1 MNNNKKISQ
10 KLWAQNKYLV
20 LSKSQKIYKDIREFL
35 KKEDIAPDEV
45 QLLIDQ
51 AIKLEENPKEVINSL
66 QHIWGYFKNCTEKN
80 AKENFLNM
88 IELYK
93 YGKINKKEILIY
105 LLTLLKKYPNKY
117 LENLNY
123 LNQVKQNKDAF
134 NKSYAL
140 ANSKN
145 SIAEAAVTSN
155 GGVVVK
161 DASDKIKIVSP
172 EEYLKNQKNYILQ
185 TNGNLLAE
193 RRENPQ
199 YKFNNNLLDI
209 VNNSTS
215 TKEISDTINAFTSS
229 LGSSENTLSGYS
241 VKDQKQI
248 QGGLEILKAAADK
261 YGEQTVMNA
270 LNFDGVYKNKVFTSD
285 QLQQAKAAISAIY
298 NMLPNNQKTL
308 LKLKSNGTESGV
320 IQQITQIVS
329 SKTTNKFNFDTDF
342 QPDLN
347 PDGTKKDTDKSKTGE
362 EESNFYSNIIKERG
376 GTPITLQI
384 NKGSNAQMSITGT
397 NYGNILGSDKNTIP
411 ETSLYNV
418 MNSGLSGIVTNTNSI
433 TFGNQKINSGQWKDI
448 MYDNSGGTSAH
459 LPKKA
464 DGSVDLEILDEYES
478 CVKAAQRATKN
489 NPDRYDQVLGKYLMN
504 NSKLMHLVD
513 QRTGRENPKMFQ
525 QYFIINAYAVD
536 RDGSIIKNPNS
547 KYFQKIK
554 DPDDQLV
561 KRIQK
566 GLTDDAKNPYTID
579 VDNWY
584 DFNGHDDIYQGT
596 VYMPITYNNLQ
607 AITASKGSTKNGKL
621 EDYKAQ
627 IMQKRINAN
636 TSSASVLNN

>member
-1 MNNNKKISQ
+1 MKFKIRKYAGGGGFMASIYQPVTTSNKGSSRVA
-10 KLWAQNKYLV
+10 LAAALLGGAGVGGGTSNGS
-20 LSKSQKIYKDIREFL
+20 SKSGSNSG
-35 KKEDIAPDEV
+35 
-45 QLLIDQ
+45 QL
-51 AIKLEENPKEVINSL
+51 
-66 QHIWGYFKNCTEKN
+66 TEKD
-80 AKENFLNM
+80 
-88 IELYK
+88 LYTK
-93 YGKINKKEILIY
+93 LGSIDGLQSDVSAVISKIQNDMSQQS
-105 LLTLLKKYPNKY
+105 LLDPLDTGSSSSIANKY

-134 NKSYAL
+134 NKAYAL
-140 ANSKN
+140 ANNKN

-172 EEYLKNQKNYILQ
+172 EEYLKNKKNYILQ

-199 YKFNNNLLDI
+199 YKFNNSLLDI

-215 TKEISDTINAFTSS
+215 TKEISDTISYFTSS

-308 LKLKSNGTESGV
+308 LKLNSNGTESGV

-347 PDGTKKDTDKSKTGE
+347 PDGTKKETDKSKTGE

-418 MNSGLSGIVTNTNSI
+418 MNSGLSGIITNTNSI

-566 GLTDDAKNPYTID
+566 GLTDDDKNPYTID

-607 AITASKGSTKNGKL
+607 AITASKGSTNNGKL

>member
-1 MNNNKKISQ
+1 MKFKIRKYAGGGGFMASIYQPVTTSNKGSSRVA
-10 KLWAQNKYLV
+10 LAAALLGGAGV
-20 LSKSQKIYKDIREFL
+20 GGGTSSGSSKSGSNSG
-35 KKEDIAPDEV
+35 
-45 QLLIDQ
+45 QL
-51 AIKLEENPKEVINSL
+51 
-66 QHIWGYFKNCTEKN
+66 TEKD
-80 AKENFLNM
+80 
-88 IELYK
+88 LYTK
-93 YGKINKKEILIY
+93 LGSIDGLQSDVSAVISKIQNDMSQQS
-105 LLTLLKKYPNKY
+105 LLDPLGTGSSSSIANKY

-134 NKSYAL
+134 NKAYAL
-140 ANSKN
+140 ANNKN

-172 EEYLKNQKNYILQ
+172 EEYLKNKKNYILQ

-199 YKFNNNLLDI
+199 YKFNNSLLDI

-215 TKEISDTINAFTSS
+215 TKEISDTISYFTSS

-308 LKLKSNGTESGV
+308 LKLNSNGTESGV

-329 SKTTNKFNFDTDF
+329 SKTTNKFNFDPDF

-347 PDGTKKDTDKSKTGE
+347 PDGTKKETDKSKNGD

-418 MNSGLSGIVTNTNSI
+418 MNSGLSGIITNTNSI

-566 GLTDDAKNPYTID
+566 GLTDDDKNPYTID
-579 VDNWY
+579 VNNWY

-607 AITASKGSTKNGKL
+607 AITASKGSTENGKL

>member
-1 MNNNKKISQ
+1 MKFKIRKYAGGGGFMASIYQPVTTSNKGSSRVA
-10 KLWAQNKYLV
+10 LAAALLGGAGV
-20 LSKSQKIYKDIREFL
+20 GGGTSSGSSKSGSNSG
-35 KKEDIAPDEV
+35 
-45 QLLIDQ
+45 QL
-51 AIKLEENPKEVINSL
+51 
-66 QHIWGYFKNCTEKN
+66 TEKD
-80 AKENFLNM
+80 
-88 IELYK
+88 LYTK
-93 YGKINKKEILIY
+93 LGSIDGLQSDVSAVISKIQNDMSQQS
-105 LLTLLKKYPNKY
+105 LLDPLDTGSSSSIANKY

-134 NKSYAL
+134 NKAYAL
-140 ANSKN
+140 ANNKN

-172 EEYLKNQKNYILQ
+172 EEYLKNKKNYILQ

-199 YKFNNNLLDI
+199 YKFNNSLLDI

-215 TKEISDTINAFTSS
+215 TKEISDTISYFTSS

-308 LKLKSNGTESGV
+308 LKLNSNGTESGV

-329 SKTTNKFNFDTDF
+329 SKTTNKFNFDPDF
-342 QPDLN
+342 QPELN
-347 PDGTKKDTDKSKTGE
+347 PDGTKKETDKSKNGD

-418 MNSGLSGIVTNTNSI
+418 MNSGLSGIITNTNSI

-566 GLTDDAKNPYTID
+566 GLTDDDKNPYTID

>member
-1 MNNNKKISQ
+1 MKFKIRKYAGGGGFMASIYQPVTTSNKGSSRVA
-10 KLWAQNKYLV
+10 LAAALLGGAGV
-20 LSKSQKIYKDIREFL
+20 GGGTSSGSSKSGSNSG
-35 KKEDIAPDEV
+35 
-45 QLLIDQ
+45 QL
-51 AIKLEENPKEVINSL
+51 
-66 QHIWGYFKNCTEKN
+66 TEKD
-80 AKENFLNM
+80 
-88 IELYK
+88 LYTK
-93 YGKINKKEILIY
+93 LGSIDGLQSDVSAVISKIQNDMSQQS
-105 LLTLLKKYPNKY
+105 LLDPLGTGSSSSIANKY

-504 NSKLMHLVD
+504 NNKLMHLVD

>member
-1 MNNNKKISQ
+1 MKFKIRKYAGGGGFMASIYQPVTTSNKGSSRVALAAALLGGAGIGGGTSSGS
-10 KLWAQNKYLV
+10 
-20 LSKSQKIYKDIREFL
+20 SKSGSNSG
-35 KKEDIAPDEV
+35 
-45 QLLIDQ
+45 QL
-51 AIKLEENPKEVINSL
+51 
-66 QHIWGYFKNCTEKN
+66 TEKD
-80 AKENFLNM
+80 
-88 IELYK
+88 LYTK
-93 YGKINKKEILIY
+93 LGSIDGLQSDVSAVISKIQNDMSQQS
-105 LLTLLKKYPNKY
+105 LLDPLGTGSSSSIANKY

-261 YGEQTVMNA
+261 YGEQTVINA

-329 SKTTNKFNFDTDF
+329 SKTTNKFNFDPDF

-347 PDGTKKDTDKSKTGE
+347 SDGTKKETDKSKTGE

-384 NKGSNAQMSITGT
+384 NKGSNAQMSIIGT

-566 GLTDDAKNPYTID
+566 GLTDDDKNPYTID

>member
-1 MNNNKKISQ
+1 MKFKIRKYAGGGGFMASIYQPVTTSNKGSSRVA
-10 KLWAQNKYLV
+10 LAAALLGGAGV
-20 LSKSQKIYKDIREFL
+20 DGGTSSGSSKSGSNSG
-35 KKEDIAPDEV
+35 
-45 QLLIDQ
+45 QL
-51 AIKLEENPKEVINSL
+51 
-66 QHIWGYFKNCTEKN
+66 TEKD
-80 AKENFLNM
+80 
-88 IELYK
+88 LYTK
-93 YGKINKKEILIY
+93 LGSIDGLQSDVSAVISKIQNDMSQQS
-105 LLTLLKKYPNKY
+105 LLDPLGTGSSSSIANKY

>member
-1 MNNNKKISQ
+1 MKFKIRKYAGGGGFMASIYQPVTTSNKGSSRVA
-10 KLWAQNKYLV
+10 LAAALLGGTGVGGGTSNGS
-20 LSKSQKIYKDIREFL
+20 SKSGSNSG
-35 KKEDIAPDEV
+35 
-45 QLLIDQ
+45 QL
-51 AIKLEENPKEVINSL
+51 
-66 QHIWGYFKNCTEKN
+66 TEKD
-80 AKENFLNM
+80 
-88 IELYK
+88 LYTK
-93 YGKINKKEILIY
+93 LGSIDGLQSDVSAVISKIQNDMSQQS
-105 LLTLLKKYPNKY
+105 LLDPLGTGSSSSIANKY

-347 PDGTKKDTDKSKTGE
+347 PDGTKKDTDKSKNGE

-478 CVKAAQRATKN
+478 CVKSAQRDTKN

>member
-1 MNNNKKISQ
+1 MKFKIRKYAGGGGFMASIYQPVTTSNKGSSRVA
-10 KLWAQNKYLV
+10 LAAALLGGAGV
-20 LSKSQKIYKDIREFL
+20 GGGTSSGSSKSGSNSG
-35 KKEDIAPDEV
+35 
-45 QLLIDQ
+45 QL
-51 AIKLEENPKEVINSL
+51 
-66 QHIWGYFKNCTEKN
+66 TEKD
-80 AKENFLNM
+80 
-88 IELYK
+88 LYTK
-93 YGKINKKEILIY
+93 LGSIDGLQSDVSAVISKIQNDMSQQS
-105 LLTLLKKYPNKY
+105 LLDPLGTGSSSSIANKY

-566 GLTDDAKNPYTID
+566 GLTDDAENPYTID

>member
-1 MNNNKKISQ
+1 MKFKIRKYAGGGGFMASIYQPVTTSNKGSSRVA
-10 KLWAQNKYLV
+10 LAAALLGGAGV
-20 LSKSQKIYKDIREFL
+20 GGGTSSGSSKSGSNSG
-35 KKEDIAPDEV
+35 
-45 QLLIDQ
+45 QL
-51 AIKLEENPKEVINSL
+51 
-66 QHIWGYFKNCTEKN
+66 TEKD
-80 AKENFLNM
+80 
-88 IELYK
+88 LYTK
-93 YGKINKKEILIY
+93 LGSIDGLQSDVSAVISKIQNDMSQQS
-105 LLTLLKKYPNKY
+105 LLDPLGTGSSSSIANKY

-347 PDGTKKDTDKSKTGE
+347 PDGTKKDTDKSKTG

>member
-1 MNNNKKISQ
+1 MKFKIRKYAGGGGFMASIYQPVTTSNKGSSRVALAAALLGGQ
-10 KLWAQNKYLV
+10 GLGGGTSSGS
-20 LSKSQKIYKDIREFL
+20 SKSGSNSG
-35 KKEDIAPDEV
+35 
-45 QLLIDQ
+45 QL
-51 AIKLEENPKEVINSL
+51 
-66 QHIWGYFKNCTEKN
+66 TEKD
-80 AKENFLNM
+80 
-88 IELYK
+88 LYTK
-93 YGKINKKEILIY
+93 LGSIDGLQSDVSAVISKIQNDMSQQS
-105 LLTLLKKYPNKY
+105 LLDPLGTGSSSSIANKY

-145 SIAEAAVTSN
+145 SISEAAVTSN

-199 YKFNNNLLDI
+199 YKFNNSLLDI

-347 PDGTKKDTDKSKTGE
+347 PDGTKKDTDKSKNGE

-397 NYGNILGSDKNTIP
+397 NYGNILDSDKNTIP

>member
-1 MNNNKKISQ
+1 MKFKIRKYAGGGGFMASIYQPVTTSNKGSSRVA
-10 KLWAQNKYLV
+10 LAAALLGGAGV
-20 LSKSQKIYKDIREFL
+20 GGGTSSGSSKSGSNSG
-35 KKEDIAPDEV
+35 
-45 QLLIDQ
+45 QL
-51 AIKLEENPKEVINSL
+51 
-66 QHIWGYFKNCTEKN
+66 TEKD
-80 AKENFLNM
+80 
-88 IELYK
+88 LYTK
-93 YGKINKKEILIY
+93 LGSIDGLQSDVSAVISKIQNDMSQQS
-105 LLTLLKKYPNKY
+105 LLDPLGTGSSSSIANKY

-347 PDGTKKDTDKSKTGE
+347 PDGTKKETDKSKNGD

-418 MNSGLSGIVTNTNSI
+418 MNSGLSGIITNTNSI

-566 GLTDDAKNPYTID
+566 GLTDDDKNPYTID

>member
-1 MNNNKKISQ
+1 MKFKIRKYAGGGGFMASIYQPVTTSNKGSSRVA
-10 KLWAQNKYLV
+10 LAAALLGGAGV
-20 LSKSQKIYKDIREFL
+20 GGGTSSGSSKSGSNSG
-35 KKEDIAPDEV
+35 
-45 QLLIDQ
+45 QL
-51 AIKLEENPKEVINSL
+51 
-66 QHIWGYFKNCTEKN
+66 TEKD
-80 AKENFLNM
+80 
-88 IELYK
+88 LYTK
-93 YGKINKKEILIY
+93 LGSIDGLQSDVSAVISKIQNDMSQQS
-105 LLTLLKKYPNKY
+105 LLDPLGTGSSSSIANKY

-347 PDGTKKDTDKSKTGE
+347 PDGTKKETDKSKNGD

-579 VDNWY
+579 IDNWY

>member
-1 MNNNKKISQ
+1 MKFKIRKYAGGGGFMASIYQPVTTSNKGSSRVA
-10 KLWAQNKYLV
+10 LAAALLGGTGV
-20 LSKSQKIYKDIREFL
+20 GGGTSSGSSKSGSNSG
-35 KKEDIAPDEV
+35 
-45 QLLIDQ
+45 QL
-51 AIKLEENPKEVINSL
+51 
-66 QHIWGYFKNCTEKN
+66 TEKD
-80 AKENFLNM
+80 
-88 IELYK
+88 LYTK
-93 YGKINKKEILIY
+93 LGSIDGLQSDVSAVISKIQNDMSQQS
-105 LLTLLKKYPNKY
+105 LLDPLGTGSSSSIANKY

-193 RRENPQ
+193 RKENPQ

-329 SKTTNKFNFDTDF
+329 SKTTNKFNFDPDF

-347 PDGTKKDTDKSKTGE
+347 PDGTKKETDKSKTGE

-397 NYGNILGSDKNTIP
+397 NYGNILGSNKNTIP

-418 MNSGLSGIVTNTNSI
+418 MNSGLSGIITNTNSI

-566 GLTDDAKNPYTID
+566 GLTDDDKNPYTID

>member
-1 MNNNKKISQ
+1 MKFKIRKYAGGGGFMASIYQPVTTSNKGSSRVA
-10 KLWAQNKYLV
+10 LAAALLGGAGV
-20 LSKSQKIYKDIREFL
+20 GGGTSSGSSKSGSNSG
-35 KKEDIAPDEV
+35 
-45 QLLIDQ
+45 QL
-51 AIKLEENPKEVINSL
+51 
-66 QHIWGYFKNCTEKN
+66 TEKD
-80 AKENFLNM
+80 
-88 IELYK
+88 LYTK
-93 YGKINKKEILIY
+93 LGSIDGLQSDVSAVISKIQNDMSQQS
-105 LLTLLKKYPNKY
+105 LLDPLGTGSSSSIANKY

-215 TKEISDTINAFTSS
+215 TKEISDTISYFTSS

-566 GLTDDAKNPYTID
+566 GLTDDANNPYTID

>member
-1 MNNNKKISQ
+1 MKFKIRKYAGGGGFMASIYQPVTTSNKGSSRVA
-10 KLWAQNKYLV
+10 LAAALLGGAGV
-20 LSKSQKIYKDIREFL
+20 GGGTSSSSSKSGSNSG
-35 KKEDIAPDEV
+35 
-45 QLLIDQ
+45 QL
-51 AIKLEENPKEVINSL
+51 
-66 QHIWGYFKNCTEKN
+66 TEKDLYTKLGSIDGLQSDVN
-80 AKENFLNM
+80 AV
-88 IELYK
+88 IS
-93 YGKINKKEILIY
+93 KIQNDMSQQS
-105 LLTLLKKYPNKY
+105 LLDPLGTGSSSSIANKY

-215 TKEISDTINAFTSS
+215 TKEISDTISYFTSS

-329 SKTTNKFNFDTDF
+329 SKTTNKFNFDPDF

-347 PDGTKKDTDKSKTGE
+347 PDGTKKETDKSKNGD

-566 GLTDDAKNPYTID
+566 GLTDDDKNPYTID

>member
-1 MNNNKKISQ
+1 MKFKIRKYAGGGGFMASIYQPVTTSNKGSSRVA
-10 KLWAQNKYLV
+10 LAAALLGGAGV
-20 LSKSQKIYKDIREFL
+20 GGGTSSGSSKSGSNSG
-35 KKEDIAPDEV
+35 
-45 QLLIDQ
+45 QL
-51 AIKLEENPKEVINSL
+51 
-66 QHIWGYFKNCTEKN
+66 TEKD
-80 AKENFLNM
+80 
-88 IELYK
+88 LYTK
-93 YGKINKKEILIY
+93 LGSIDGLQSDVSAVISKIQNDMSQQS
-105 LLTLLKKYPNKY
+105 LLDPLGTGSSSSIANKY

-347 PDGTKKDTDKSKTGE
+347 PDGTKKETDKSKNGD

-478 CVKAAQRATKN
+478 CVKAAQRDTKN

-566 GLTDDAKNPYTID
+566 GLTDDDKNPYTID

>member
-1 MNNNKKISQ
+1 MKFKIRKYAGGGGFMASIYQPVTTSNKGSSRVA
-10 KLWAQNKYLV
+10 LAAALLGGTGV
-20 LSKSQKIYKDIREFL
+20 GGGTSSGSSKSGSNSG
-35 KKEDIAPDEV
+35 
-45 QLLIDQ
+45 QL
-51 AIKLEENPKEVINSL
+51 
-66 QHIWGYFKNCTEKN
+66 TEKD
-80 AKENFLNM
+80 
-88 IELYK
+88 LYTK
-93 YGKINKKEILIY
+93 LGSIDGLQSDVSAVISKIQNDMSQQS
-105 LLTLLKKYPNKY
+105 LLDPLDTGSSSSIANKY

-134 NKSYAL
+134 NKAYAL
-140 ANSKN
+140 ANNKN

-172 EEYLKNQKNYILQ
+172 EEYLKNKKNYILQ

-199 YKFNNNLLDI
+199 YKFNNSLLDI

-215 TKEISDTINAFTSS
+215 TKEISDTISYFTSS

-308 LKLKSNGTESGV
+308 LKLNSNGTESGV

-329 SKTTNKFNFDTDF
+329 SKTTNKFNFDPDF
-342 QPDLN
+342 QPELN
-347 PDGTKKDTDKSKTGE
+347 PDGTKKETDKSKNGD

-418 MNSGLSGIVTNTNSI
+418 MNSGLSGIITNTNSI

-561 KRIQK
+561 ERIQK
-566 GLTDDAKNPYTID
+566 GLTDDDKNPYTID

>member
-1 MNNNKKISQ
+1 MKFKIRKYAGGGGFMASIYQPVTTSNKGSSRV
-10 KLWAQNKYLV
+10 ALV
-20 LSKSQKIYKDIREFL
+20 AALLGGQGLGGGTSSGSSKSGSNSG
-35 KKEDIAPDEV
+35 
-45 QLLIDQ
+45 QL
-51 AIKLEENPKEVINSL
+51 
-66 QHIWGYFKNCTEKN
+66 TEKD
-80 AKENFLNM
+80 
-88 IELYK
+88 LYTK
-93 YGKINKKEILIY
+93 LGSIDGLQSDVSAVISKIQNDMSQQS
-105 LLTLLKKYPNKY
+105 LLDPLDTGSSSSIANKY

-134 NKSYAL
+134 NKAYAL
-140 ANSKN
+140 ANNKN

-172 EEYLKNQKNYILQ
+172 EEYLKNKKNYILQ

-199 YKFNNNLLDI
+199 YKFNNSLLDI

-215 TKEISDTINAFTSS
+215 TKEISDTISYFTSS

-308 LKLKSNGTESGV
+308 LKLNSNGTESGV

-329 SKTTNKFNFDTDF
+329 SKTTNKFNFDPDF

-347 PDGTKKDTDKSKTGE
+347 PDGTKKETDKSKNGD

-384 NKGSNAQMSITGT
+384 NKGSNAQMAITGT

-418 MNSGLSGIVTNTNSI
+418 MNSGLSGIITNTNSI

-478 CVKAAQRATKN
+478 CVKATQRATKN

-566 GLTDDAKNPYTID
+566 GLTDDDKNPYTID

>member
-1 MNNNKKISQ
+1 MKFKIRKYAGGGGFMASIYQPVTTSNKGSSRVA
-10 KLWAQNKYLV
+10 LAAALLGGAGV
-20 LSKSQKIYKDIREFL
+20 GGGTSSGSSKSGSNSG
-35 KKEDIAPDEV
+35 
-45 QLLIDQ
+45 QL
-51 AIKLEENPKEVINSL
+51 
-66 QHIWGYFKNCTEKN
+66 TEKD
-80 AKENFLNM
+80 
-88 IELYK
+88 LYTK
-93 YGKINKKEILIY
+93 LGSIDGLQSDVSAVISKIQNDMSQQS
-105 LLTLLKKYPNKY
+105 LLDPLGTGSSSSIANKY

-418 MNSGLSGIVTNTNSI
+418 MNSGLSGIITNTNSI

-478 CVKAAQRATKN
+478 CVKAAQRVTKN

>member
-1 MNNNKKISQ
+1 MKFKIRKYAGGGGFMASIYQPVTTSNKGSSRVA
-10 KLWAQNKYLV
+10 LAAALLGGAGV
-20 LSKSQKIYKDIREFL
+20 GEGTSSGSSKSGSNSG
-35 KKEDIAPDEV
+35 
-45 QLLIDQ
+45 QL
-51 AIKLEENPKEVINSL
+51 
-66 QHIWGYFKNCTEKN
+66 TEKD
-80 AKENFLNM
+80 
-88 IELYK
+88 LYTK
-93 YGKINKKEILIY
+93 LGSIDGLQSDVSAVISKIQNDMSQQS
-105 LLTLLKKYPNKY
+105 LLDPLGTGSSSSIANKY

-347 PDGTKKDTDKSKTGE
+347 PDGTKKETDKSKNGD

-418 MNSGLSGIVTNTNSI
+418 MNSGLSGIITNTNSI

-566 GLTDDAKNPYTID
+566 GLTDDDKNPYTID

>member
-1 MNNNKKISQ
+1 MKFKIRKYAGGGGFMASIYQPVTTSNKGSSRVA
-10 KLWAQNKYLV
+10 LAAALLGGAGV
-20 LSKSQKIYKDIREFL
+20 GGGTSSGSSKSGSNSG
-35 KKEDIAPDEV
+35 
-45 QLLIDQ
+45 QL
-51 AIKLEENPKEVINSL
+51 
-66 QHIWGYFKNCTEKN
+66 TEKD
-80 AKENFLNM
+80 
-88 IELYK
+88 LYTK
-93 YGKINKKEILIY
+93 LGSIDGLQSDVSAVISKIQNDMSQQS
-105 LLTLLKKYPNKY
+105 LLDPLGTGSSSSIANKY

-134 NKSYAL
+134 NKAYAL
-140 ANSKN
+140 ANNKN

-418 MNSGLSGIVTNTNSI
+418 MNSGLSGIITNTNSI

>member
-1 MNNNKKISQ
+1 MKFKIRKYAGGGGFMASIYQPVTTSNKGSSRVA
-10 KLWAQNKYLV
+10 LAAALLGGAGV
-20 LSKSQKIYKDIREFL
+20 GGGTSSGSSKSGSNSG
-35 KKEDIAPDEV
+35 
-45 QLLIDQ
+45 QL
-51 AIKLEENPKEVINSL
+51 
-66 QHIWGYFKNCTEKN
+66 TEKD
-80 AKENFLNM
+80 
-88 IELYK
+88 LYTK
-93 YGKINKKEILIY
+93 LGSIDGLQSDVSAVISKIQNDMSQQS
-105 LLTLLKKYPNKY
+105 LLDPLGTGSSSSIANKY

-418 MNSGLSGIVTNTNSI
+418 MNSGLSGIITNTNSI

-459 LPKKA
+459 LPKKS

>member
-1 MNNNKKISQ
+1 MKFKIRKYAGGGGFMASIYQPVTTSNKGSSRVA
-10 KLWAQNKYLV
+10 LAAALLGGTGV
-20 LSKSQKIYKDIREFL
+20 SGGTSSGSSKSGSNSG
-35 KKEDIAPDEV
+35 
-45 QLLIDQ
+45 QL
-51 AIKLEENPKEVINSL
+51 
-66 QHIWGYFKNCTEKN
+66 TEKD
-80 AKENFLNM
+80 
-88 IELYK
+88 LYTK
-93 YGKINKKEILIY
+93 LGSIDGLQSDVSAVISKIQNDMSQQS
-105 LLTLLKKYPNKY
+105 LLDPLGTGSSSSIANKY

-172 EEYLKNQKNYILQ
+172 EEYLKNQKNYIIQ

-215 TKEISDTINAFTSS
+215 TKEISDTISAFTSS

-347 PDGTKKDTDKSKTGE
+347 PDGTKKETDKSKNGE

-478 CVKAAQRATKN
+478 CVKAAQRDTKN

-584 DFNGHDDIYQGT
+584 DFNGHDEIYQGT

>member
-1 MNNNKKISQ
+1 MKFKIRKYAGGGGFMASIYQPVTTSNKSSSRVA
-10 KLWAQNKYLV
+10 LAAALLGGAGV
-20 LSKSQKIYKDIREFL
+20 GGGTSSGSSKSGSNSG
-35 KKEDIAPDEV
+35 
-45 QLLIDQ
+45 QL
-51 AIKLEENPKEVINSL
+51 
-66 QHIWGYFKNCTEKN
+66 TEKD
-80 AKENFLNM
+80 
-88 IELYK
+88 LYTK
-93 YGKINKKEILIY
+93 LGSIDGLQSDVSAVISKIQNDMSQQS
-105 LLTLLKKYPNKY
+105 LLDPLGTGSSSSIANKY

-418 MNSGLSGIVTNTNSI
+418 MNSGLSGIITNTNSI

>member
-1 MNNNKKISQ
+1 MKFKIRKYAGGGGFMASIYQPVTTSNKGSSRVA
-10 KLWAQNKYLV
+10 LAAALLGGAGVGGGTSNGS
-20 LSKSQKIYKDIREFL
+20 SKSGSNSG
-35 KKEDIAPDEV
+35 
-45 QLLIDQ
+45 QL
-51 AIKLEENPKEVINSL
+51 
-66 QHIWGYFKNCTEKN
+66 TEKD
-80 AKENFLNM
+80 
-88 IELYK
+88 LYTK
-93 YGKINKKEILIY
+93 LGSIDGLQSDVSAVISKIQNDMSQQS
-105 LLTLLKKYPNKY
+105 LLDPLGTGSSSSIANKY

-134 NKSYAL
+134 NKAYAL
-140 ANSKN
+140 ANNKN

-172 EEYLKNQKNYILQ
+172 EEYLKNKKNYILQ

-215 TKEISDTINAFTSS
+215 TKEISDTISYFTSS

-308 LKLKSNGTESGV
+308 LKLNSNGTESGV

-566 GLTDDAKNPYTID
+566 GLTDDDKNPYTID

>member
-1 MNNNKKISQ
+1 MKFKIRKYAGGGGFMASIYQPVTTSNKGSSRVA
-10 KLWAQNKYLV
+10 LAAALLGGAGV
-20 LSKSQKIYKDIREFL
+20 GGGTSSGSSKSGSNSG
-35 KKEDIAPDEV
+35 
-45 QLLIDQ
+45 QL
-51 AIKLEENPKEVINSL
+51 
-66 QHIWGYFKNCTEKN
+66 TEKD
-80 AKENFLNM
+80 
-88 IELYK
+88 LYTK
-93 YGKINKKEILIY
+93 LGSIDGLQSDVSAVISKIQNDMSQQS
-105 LLTLLKKYPNKY
+105 LLDPLGTGSSSSIANKY

-418 MNSGLSGIVTNTNSI
+418 MNSGLSGIITNTNSI

-459 LPKKA
+459 LPKKT

-566 GLTDDAKNPYTID
+566 GLTDDDKNPYTID

>member
-1 MNNNKKISQ
+1 MKFKIRKYAGGGGFMASIYQPVTTSNKGSSRVA
-10 KLWAQNKYLV
+10 LAAALLGGAGV
-20 LSKSQKIYKDIREFL
+20 GGDTSSGSSKSGSNSG
-35 KKEDIAPDEV
+35 
-45 QLLIDQ
+45 QL
-51 AIKLEENPKEVINSL
+51 
-66 QHIWGYFKNCTEKN
+66 TEKD
-80 AKENFLNM
+80 
-88 IELYK
+88 LYTK
-93 YGKINKKEILIY
+93 LGSIDGLQSDVSAVISKIQNDMSQQS
-105 LLTLLKKYPNKY
+105 LLDPLGTGSSSSIANKY

-123 LNQVKQNKDAF
+123 LNQIKQNKDAF

>member
-1 MNNNKKISQ
+1 MKFKIRKYAGGGGFMASIYQPVTTSNKGSSRVA
-10 KLWAQNKYLV
+10 LAAALLGGAGV
-20 LSKSQKIYKDIREFL
+20 GGGTSSGSSKSGSNSG
-35 KKEDIAPDEV
+35 
-45 QLLIDQ
+45 QL
-51 AIKLEENPKEVINSL
+51 
-66 QHIWGYFKNCTEKN
+66 TEKD
-80 AKENFLNM
+80 
-88 IELYK
+88 LYTK
-93 YGKINKKEILIY
+93 LGSIDGLQSDVSAVISKIQNDMSQQS
-105 LLTLLKKYPNKY
+105 LLDPLGTGSSSSIANKY

-478 CVKAAQRATKN
+478 CVKAAQRDTKN

>member
-1 MNNNKKISQ
+1 MKFKIRKYAGGGGFMASIYQPVTTSNKGSSRVA
-10 KLWAQNKYLV
+10 LAAALLGGAGV
-20 LSKSQKIYKDIREFL
+20 GGGTSSGSSKSGSNSG
-35 KKEDIAPDEV
+35 
-45 QLLIDQ
+45 QL
-51 AIKLEENPKEVINSL
+51 
-66 QHIWGYFKNCTEKN
+66 TEKD
-80 AKENFLNM
+80 
-88 IELYK
+88 LYTK
-93 YGKINKKEILIY
+93 LGSIDGLQSDVSAVISKIQNDMSQQS
-105 LLTLLKKYPNKY
+105 LLDPLGTGSSSSIANKY

-134 NKSYAL
+134 NKSYAI
-140 ANSKN
+140 ANNKN

-329 SKTTNKFNFDTDF
+329 PKTTNKFNFDTDF

-362 EESNFYSNIIKERG
+362 EGSNFYSNIIKERG

-397 NYGNILGSDKNTIP
+397 NYGNILGSNKNTIP

-554 DPDDQLV
+554 DPNDQLV

-566 GLTDDAKNPYTID
+566 GLTDDDKNPYTID

-607 AITASKGSTKNGKL
+607 AITASKGSTKNGEL

>member
-1 MNNNKKISQ
+1 MKFKIRKYAGGGGFMASIYQPVTTSNKGSSRVA
-10 KLWAQNKYLV
+10 LAAALLGGAGVGGGTSNGS
-20 LSKSQKIYKDIREFL
+20 SKSGSNSG
-35 KKEDIAPDEV
+35 
-45 QLLIDQ
+45 QL
-51 AIKLEENPKEVINSL
+51 
-66 QHIWGYFKNCTEKN
+66 TEKD
-80 AKENFLNM
+80 
-88 IELYK
+88 LYTK
-93 YGKINKKEILIY
+93 LGSIDGLQSDVSAVISKIQNDMSQQS
-105 LLTLLKKYPNKY
+105 LLDPLGTGSSSSIANKY

-134 NKSYAL
+134 NKAYAL
-140 ANSKN
+140 ANNKN

-172 EEYLKNQKNYILQ
+172 EEYLKNKKNYILQ

-199 YKFNNNLLDI
+199 YKFNNSLLDI

-215 TKEISDTINAFTSS
+215 TKEISDTISYFTSS

-308 LKLKSNGTESGV
+308 LKLNSNGTESGV
-320 IQQITQIVS
+320 IQQIAQIVS
-329 SKTTNKFNFDTDF
+329 SKTTNKFNFDPDF

-347 PDGTKKDTDKSKTGE
+347 SDGTKKETDKSKTGE

-418 MNSGLSGIVTNTNSI
+418 MNSGLSGIITNTNSI

-566 GLTDDAKNPYTID
+566 GLTDDDKNPYTID

>member
-1 MNNNKKISQ
+1 MKFKIRKYAGGGGFMASIYQPVTTSNKGSSRVA
-10 KLWAQNKYLV
+10 LAAALLGGAGV
-20 LSKSQKIYKDIREFL
+20 GGDTSSGSSKSGSNSG
-35 KKEDIAPDEV
+35 
-45 QLLIDQ
+45 QL
-51 AIKLEENPKEVINSL
+51 
-66 QHIWGYFKNCTEKN
+66 TEKD
-80 AKENFLNM
+80 
-88 IELYK
+88 LYTK
-93 YGKINKKEILIY
+93 LGSIDGLQSDVSAVISKIQNDMSQQS
-105 LLTLLKKYPNKY
+105 LLDPLGTGSSSSIANKY

>member
-1 MNNNKKISQ
+1 MKFKIRKYAGGGGFMASIYQPVTTSNKGSSRVA
-10 KLWAQNKYLV
+10 LAAALLGGAGV
-20 LSKSQKIYKDIREFL
+20 GGGTSSGSSKSGSNSG
-35 KKEDIAPDEV
+35 
-45 QLLIDQ
+45 QL
-51 AIKLEENPKEVINSL
+51 
-66 QHIWGYFKNCTEKN
+66 TEKD
-80 AKENFLNM
+80 
-88 IELYK
+88 LYTK
-93 YGKINKKEILIY
+93 LGSIDGLQSDVSAVISKIQNDMSQQS
-105 LLTLLKKYPNKY
+105 LLDPLGTGSSSSIANKY

-329 SKTTNKFNFDTDF
+329 SKTTNKFNFDPDF

-347 PDGTKKDTDKSKTGE
+347 PDGTKKETDKSKNGD

-566 GLTDDAKNPYTID
+566 GLTDDDKNPYTID

>member
-1 MNNNKKISQ
+1 MKFKIRKYAGGGGFMASIYQPVTTSNKGSSRVA
-10 KLWAQNKYLV
+10 LAAALLGGAGV
-20 LSKSQKIYKDIREFL
+20 GGGTSSGSSKSGSNSG
-35 KKEDIAPDEV
+35 
-45 QLLIDQ
+45 QL
-51 AIKLEENPKEVINSL
+51 
-66 QHIWGYFKNCTEKN
+66 TEKD
-80 AKENFLNM
+80 
-88 IELYK
+88 LYTK
-93 YGKINKKEILIY
+93 LGSIDGLQSDVSAVISKIQNDMSQQS
-105 LLTLLKKYPNKY
+105 LLDPLGTGSSSSIANKY

-347 PDGTKKDTDKSKTGE
+347 PDGTKKETDKSKTGE

-504 NSKLMHLVD
+504 NSKLMH
-513 QRTGRENPKMFQ
+513 
-525 QYFIINAYAVD
+525 
-536 RDGSIIKNPNS
+536 
-547 KYFQKIK
+547 
-554 DPDDQLV
+554 
-561 KRIQK
+561 
-566 GLTDDAKNPYTID
+566 
-579 VDNWY
+579 
-584 DFNGHDDIYQGT
+584 
-596 VYMPITYNNLQ
+596 
-607 AITASKGSTKNGKL
+607 
-621 EDYKAQ
+621 
-627 IMQKRINAN
+627 
-636 TSSASVLNN
+636 

>member
-1 MNNNKKISQ
+1 MKFKIRKYAGGGGFMASIYQPVTTSNKGSSRVA
-10 KLWAQNKYLV
+10 LAAALLGGAGV
-20 LSKSQKIYKDIREFL
+20 GGGTSSGSSKSGSNSG
-35 KKEDIAPDEV
+35 
-45 QLLIDQ
+45 QL
-51 AIKLEENPKEVINSL
+51 
-66 QHIWGYFKNCTEKN
+66 TEKD
-80 AKENFLNM
+80 
-88 IELYK
+88 LYTK
-93 YGKINKKEILIY
+93 LGSIDGLQSDVSAVISKIQNDMSQQS
-105 LLTLLKKYPNKY
+105 LLDPLGTGSSSSIANKY

-347 PDGTKKDTDKSKTGE
+347 PDGTKKETDKSKNGD

>member
-1 MNNNKKISQ
+1 MKFKIRKYAGGGGFMASIYQPVTTSNKGSSRVA
-10 KLWAQNKYLV
+10 LAAALLGGTGV
-20 LSKSQKIYKDIREFL
+20 GGGTSSGSSKSGSNSG
-35 KKEDIAPDEV
+35 
-45 QLLIDQ
+45 QL
-51 AIKLEENPKEVINSL
+51 
-66 QHIWGYFKNCTEKN
+66 TEKD
-80 AKENFLNM
+80 
-88 IELYK
+88 LYTK
-93 YGKINKKEILIY
+93 LGSIDGLQSDVSAVISKIQNDMSQQS
-105 LLTLLKKYPNKY
+105 LLDPLDTGSSSSIANKY

-134 NKSYAL
+134 NKAYAL
-140 ANSKN
+140 ANNKN

-172 EEYLKNQKNYILQ
+172 EEYLKNKKNYILQ

-199 YKFNNNLLDI
+199 YKFNNSLLDI

-215 TKEISDTINAFTSS
+215 TKEISDTISYFTSS

-308 LKLKSNGTESGV
+308 LKLNSNGTESGV

-329 SKTTNKFNFDTDF
+329 SKTTNKFNFDPDF
-342 QPDLN
+342 QPELN
-347 PDGTKKDTDKSKTGE
+347 PDGTKKETDKSKNGD

-418 MNSGLSGIVTNTNSI
+418 MNSGLSGIITNTNSI

-566 GLTDDAKNPYTID
+566 GLTDDDKNPYTID

>member
-1 MNNNKKISQ
+1 MKFKIRKYAGGGGFMASIYQPVTTSNKGSSRVA
-10 KLWAQNKYLV
+10 LAAALLGGAGV
-20 LSKSQKIYKDIREFL
+20 GGGTSSGSSKSGSNSG
-35 KKEDIAPDEV
+35 
-45 QLLIDQ
+45 QL
-51 AIKLEENPKEVINSL
+51 
-66 QHIWGYFKNCTEKN
+66 TEKD
-80 AKENFLNM
+80 
-88 IELYK
+88 LYTK
-93 YGKINKKEILIY
+93 LGSIDGLQSDVSAVISKIQNDMSQQS
-105 LLTLLKKYPNKY
+105 LLDPLGTGSSSSIANKY

-566 GLTDDAKNPYTID
+566 GLTDDDKNPYTID

>member
-1 MNNNKKISQ
+1 MKFKIRKYAGGGGFMASIYQPVTTSNKGSSRVA
-10 KLWAQNKYLV
+10 LAAALLGGAGV
-20 LSKSQKIYKDIREFL
+20 GGGTSSGSSKSGSNSG
-35 KKEDIAPDEV
+35 
-45 QLLIDQ
+45 QL
-51 AIKLEENPKEVINSL
+51 
-66 QHIWGYFKNCTEKN
+66 TEKD
-80 AKENFLNM
+80 
-88 IELYK
+88 LYTK
-93 YGKINKKEILIY
+93 LGSIDGLQSDVSAVISKIQNDMSQQS
-105 LLTLLKKYPNKY
+105 LLDPLGTGSSSSIANKY

-347 PDGTKKDTDKSKTGE
+347 PDGTKKETDKSKNGE

-478 CVKAAQRATKN
+478 CVKAAQRDTKN

-547 KYFQKIK
+547 KYFQRIK

-566 GLTDDAKNPYTID
+566 GLTDDDKNPYTID

-584 DFNGHDDIYQGT
+584 DFNGHDEIYQGT

>member
-1 MNNNKKISQ
+1 MKFKIRKYAGGGGFMASIYQPVTTSNKGSSRVA
-10 KLWAQNKYLV
+10 LAAALLGGAGV
-20 LSKSQKIYKDIREFL
+20 GGGTSSGSSKSGSNSG
-35 KKEDIAPDEV
+35 
-45 QLLIDQ
+45 QL
-51 AIKLEENPKEVINSL
+51 
-66 QHIWGYFKNCTEKN
+66 TEKD
-80 AKENFLNM
+80 
-88 IELYK
+88 LYTK
-93 YGKINKKEILIY
+93 LGSIDGLQSDVSAVISKIQNDMSQQS
-105 LLTLLKKYPNKY
+105 LLDPLGTGSSSSIANKY

-329 SKTTNKFNFDTDF
+329 SKTTNKCNFDTDF

-347 PDGTKKDTDKSKTGE
+347 PDGTKKETGE

>member
-1 MNNNKKISQ
+1 MKFKIRKYAGGGGFMASIYQPVTTSNKGSSRVA
-10 KLWAQNKYLV
+10 LAAALLGGAGV
-20 LSKSQKIYKDIREFL
+20 GGGTSSGSSKSGSNSG
-35 KKEDIAPDEV
+35 
-45 QLLIDQ
+45 QL
-51 AIKLEENPKEVINSL
+51 
-66 QHIWGYFKNCTEKN
+66 TEKD
-80 AKENFLNM
+80 
-88 IELYK
+88 LYTK
-93 YGKINKKEILIY
+93 LGSIDGLQSDVSAVISKIQNDMSQQS
-105 LLTLLKKYPNKY
+105 LLDPLGTGSSSSIANKY

-347 PDGTKKDTDKSKTGE
+347 PDGTKKETDKSKNGD

-566 GLTDDAKNPYTID
+566 GLTDDDKNPYTID

>member
-1 MNNNKKISQ
+1 MKFKIRKYAGGGGFMASIYQPVTTSNKGSSRVA
-10 KLWAQNKYLV
+10 LAAALLGGAGV
-20 LSKSQKIYKDIREFL
+20 GGGTSSGSSKSGSNSG
-35 KKEDIAPDEV
+35 
-45 QLLIDQ
+45 QL
-51 AIKLEENPKEVINSL
+51 
-66 QHIWGYFKNCTEKN
+66 TEKD
-80 AKENFLNM
+80 
-88 IELYK
+88 LYTK
-93 YGKINKKEILIY
+93 LGSIDGLQSDVSAVISKIQNDMSQQS
-105 LLTLLKKYPNKY
+105 LLDPLGTGSSSSIANKY

-347 PDGTKKDTDKSKTGE
+347 PDGTKKETDKSKNGD

-418 MNSGLSGIVTNTNSI
+418 MNSGLSGIITNTNSI